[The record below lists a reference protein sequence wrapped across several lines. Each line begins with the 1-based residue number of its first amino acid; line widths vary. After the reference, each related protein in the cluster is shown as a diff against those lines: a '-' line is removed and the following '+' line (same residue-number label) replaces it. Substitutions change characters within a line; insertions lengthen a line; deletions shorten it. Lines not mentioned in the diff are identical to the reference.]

1 LRTYIAIQKIVKVS
15 QGFSQGG
22 TMIKEFIRRKAIKF
36 CAYIFK
42 KCLNKHDIDGSLKWF
57 GIAILLSTEKERK
70 EFLHDD

>member
-1 LRTYIAIQKIVKVS
+1 
-15 QGFSQGG
+15 
-22 TMIKEFIRRKAIKF
+22 MIKEFIRRKAIKF

-42 KCLNKHDIDGSLKWF
+42 KCLNKHDIAGSLKWF